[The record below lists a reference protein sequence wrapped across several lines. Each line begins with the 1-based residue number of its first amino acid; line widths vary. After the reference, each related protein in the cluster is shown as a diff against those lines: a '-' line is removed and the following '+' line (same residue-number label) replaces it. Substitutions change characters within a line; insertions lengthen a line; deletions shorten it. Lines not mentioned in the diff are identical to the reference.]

1 MRKQFELFE
10 DDRDFLESLGLPWET
25 IVEGKML
32 WILIHEFNLS
42 TEYKEGKVSLAI
54 NMPTGYPRTQ
64 LDMVYFYP
72 AISRND
78 NQPIGALA
86 PQNIDGKTW
95 QRWSRHRTRLNA
107 WREGVDNL
115 ATHFALI
122 EYWLEREF
130 KLRPHA
136 VSA

>member
-10 DDRDFLESLGLPWET
+10 EDQDYLESLGLPWET

-32 WILIHEFNLS
+32 WILVHEFKLP
-42 TEYKEGKVSLAI
+42 EGYKQEKVALAI
-54 NMPTGYPRTQ
+54 NMPAGYPRTQ
-64 LDMVYFYP
+64 LDMVYFHP
-72 AISRND
+72 AITRND

-86 PQNIDGKTW
+86 QQNIDGNSW
-95 QRWSRHRTRLNA
+95 QRWSRHRTRKNT

-122 EYWLEREF
+122 ENWLEREF
-130 KLRPHA
+130 KLRPYA